1 MMNDIFSDDNMDGK
15 IMQEIIAIATYWII
29 IISLV
34 SMMIS

>member
-1 MMNDIFSDDNMDGK
+1 MMIDSFPIINLIGK
-15 IMQEIIAIATYWII
+15 NMQEIIAISTYWII